1 MELFAVEIRTAQW
14 QPMILWY
21 TSALKLKSAVRSEE
35 DGYALLAGKGWRL
48 SLLALQEDEPRD
60 HSAISLALE
69 VENLVAAREHIESYL
84 MEPAAPIETSDE
96 GFLQWSTTD
105 PDGNRIKLFQF
116 VAVD

>member
-21 TSALKLKSAVRSEE
+21 TSALNMKAAVRSAE
-35 DGYALLAGKGWRL
+35 DGYALLAGRGWRL
-48 SLLALQEDEPRD
+48 SLLELQEEEPRD
-60 HSAISLALE
+60 HSAISLALV
-69 VENLVAAREHIESYL
+69 VENLTAARERVENFL
-84 MEPAAPIETSDE
+84 MEPSAPIETSEE
-96 GFLQWSTTD
+96 GFLQWTTTD

>member
-21 TSALKLKSAVRSEE
+21 TAALNMKAAVRSAEE
-35 DGYALLAGKGWRL
+35 GYALLAGRGWRL
-48 SLLALQEDEPRD
+48 SLLELQEDEPRD

-69 VENLVAAREHIESYL
+69 VEDLAVARERIEPYL
-84 MEPAAPIETSDE
+84 MEPSTPIEMSEE
-96 GFLQWSTTD
+96 GFLQWGTTD